1 MLFAKI
7 IIHGDDYMIILKFI
21 NKYFDIRVFILFLI
35 TSLILIFIDARG
47 YKKLNMAKE
56 EKFSRVMGYIY
67 VVLAVVLYGI
77 SKFV

>member
-21 NKYFDIRVFILFLI
+21 NKYFDLRVFALFLV
-35 TSLILIFIDARG
+35 TSFILIFIDAKD

-56 EKFSRVMGYIY
+56 ERFSKVAGYIY
-67 VVLAVVLYGI
+67 AVLAVVLYGI